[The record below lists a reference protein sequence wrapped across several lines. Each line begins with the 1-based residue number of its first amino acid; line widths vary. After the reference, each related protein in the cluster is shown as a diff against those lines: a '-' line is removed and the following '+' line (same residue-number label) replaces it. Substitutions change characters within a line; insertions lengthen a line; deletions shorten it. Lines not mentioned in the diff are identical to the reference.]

1 MTTIESQ
8 DMTLEKLFDEFY
20 VIPDYQR
27 EYVWEEKEVNEF
39 IQDIYEEFS
48 EQNQNSYSEYFIG
61 SIIVCSRGDNLY
73 EVIDGQQR
81 MTTAYLVLCAIRD
94 YLLTINSNERIEA
107 LKNKITSLYTDDLG
121 NDQFKHR
128 VELQYEESRGI
139 LESIAMQ
146 TDLDQI
152 SPTRSVK
159 HIQNAYAEIRKF
171 LSLKFAL
178 DEVAI
183 SYLKKFYAYFLKN
196 VKLIRV
202 KTASVAHAL
211 KIYSTLNHR
220 GLPLDDMDLL
230 KNLIFAKTK
239 QKDYEKI
246 KIKWKKMIDLLYHSQ
261 ERPMR
266 FLRYFI
272 LARYAEDGN
281 YIAEKEVYD
290 WFLKNESRCG
300 YDTEP
305 ILFVN
310 DLLASTEAY
319 VAFLSG
325 NNIDG
330 TVNRYLANIRCLSV
344 NVRQH
349 LILLLAAYKLPQYCF
364 IELCRQVENLLFV
377 AMLTS
382 DRNQKAFDGMI
393 LKWASELRQITSTE
407 EFDRFI
413 ASQIISSKLLV
424 ADKFEKAFSKLN
436 KSSFQPYQIKYILA
450 KLTQY
455 IDETAWGSGGG
466 IDDLGNY
473 ILKLDVEQILPEY
486 PTQEVIS
493 SFDKPREIESYSKLL
508 GNLTLLESSIKSA
521 ITNMSFTEKKLGY
534 TNSRFLLTRT
544 IAEKISVGNNTTID
558 LAVKDLKTFIKWD
571 SHAIETRQEILT
583 QLAKKVWDIA
593 LRASQKSEVRS
604 QK

>member
-1 MTTIESQ
+1 MATIESQ

-107 LKNKITSLYTDDLG
+107 LKNKIASLYTDDWG

-139 LESIAMQ
+139 LENIAMQ

-171 LSLKFAL
+171 LSLQFEL

-183 SYLKKFYAYFLKN
+183 SHLKKFYAYFLKN

-230 KNLIFAKTK
+230 KNLIFAKAK
-239 QKDYEKI
+239 QTDYEKI
-246 KIKWKKMIDLLYHSQ
+246 KVKWKKMIDLLYHSQ

-300 YDTEP
+300 YNTEP

-310 DLLASTEAY
+310 DLLASAEAY

-349 LILLLAAYKLPQYCF
+349 LILLLAAYQLPQYCF
-364 IELCRQVENLLFV
+364 IELCQQVENLLFV

-393 LKWASELRQITSTE
+393 LKWASELRQIASTE
-407 EFDRFI
+407 EFNQFI
-413 ASQIISSKLLV
+413 TSQIISSKQLV
-424 ADKFEKAFSKLN
+424 ADKFEKAFHKLN

-455 IDETAWGSGGG
+455 IDETAWGNGGG
-466 IDDLGNY
+466 IDDLSNY
-473 ILKLDVEQILPEY
+473 LLKLDVEQILPEY
-486 PTQEVIS
+486 PTKKVIS
-493 SFDKPREIESYSKLL
+493 SFDKPHEIESYSKLL

-521 ITNMSFTEKKLGY
+521 ITNVSFTEKKLGY
-534 TNSRFLLTRT
+534 TKSRFLLTRT

-583 QLAKKVWDIA
+583 QLAKKVWDIP
-593 LRASQKSEVRS
+593 E
-604 QK
+604 

>member
-1 MTTIESQ
+1 MATIESQ

-107 LKNKITSLYTDDLG
+107 LKNKIASLYTDDLG

-128 VELQYEESRGI
+128 VELQYEESRGV
-139 LESIAMQ
+139 LENIAMQ
-146 TDLDQI
+146 TNLDQI

-171 LSLKFAL
+171 LSIKFEL

-183 SYLKKFYAYFLKN
+183 SHLKKFYAYFLKN

-230 KNLIFAKTK
+230 KNLIFAKAK
-239 QKDYEKI
+239 QTDYEKI
-246 KIKWKKMIDLLYHSQ
+246 KVKWKKMIDLLYHSQ

-290 WFLKNESRCG
+290 WFLKNESKCG
-300 YDTEP
+300 YNTEP

-310 DLLASTEAY
+310 DLLESAEAY

-325 NNIDG
+325 NNLDG

-349 LILLLAAYKLPQYCF
+349 LILLLAAYKLSQYCF
-364 IELCRQVENLLFV
+364 VELCRQVENLLFV

-393 LKWASELRQITSTE
+393 LKWASELRQIASTE

-413 ASQIISSKLLV
+413 ADQIISSKQLV
-424 ADKFEKAFSKLN
+424 ANKFEKAFHKLN

-466 IDDLGNY
+466 IDDLSNY

-486 PTQEVIS
+486 PTQKVIS

-521 ITNMSFTEKKLGY
+521 ITNLSFTEKKLGY

-544 IAEKISVGNNTTID
+544 IAENISVGNNTTID

-583 QLAKKVWDIA
+583 KLAKKVWDIP
-593 LRASQKSEVRS
+593 E
-604 QK
+604 

>member
-1 MTTIESQ
+1 MATIESQ

-107 LKNKITSLYTDDLG
+107 LKNKITSLYTDDWG

-139 LESIAMQ
+139 LENIAMQ

-171 LSLKFAL
+171 LALKFEL
-178 DEVAI
+178 DEVVI
-183 SYLKKFYAYFLKN
+183 SHLKKFYAYFLKN

-230 KNLIFAKTK
+230 KNLIFAKAK
-239 QKDYEKI
+239 QTDYEKI
-246 KIKWKKMIDLLYHSQ
+246 KVKWKKMIDLLYHSQ

-300 YDTEP
+300 YHTEP

-310 DLLASTEAY
+310 DLLASAEAY

-325 NNIDG
+325 NNLDG

-413 ASQIISSKLLV
+413 ADQIISSKLLV
-424 ADKFEKAFSKLN
+424 ADKFEKAFHKLN

-466 IDDLGNY
+466 IDDLSNY
-473 ILKLDVEQILPEY
+473 LLKLDVEQILPEY
-486 PTQEVIS
+486 PTKNVIA
-493 SFDKPREIESYSKLL
+493 SFDKPDEIESYSKLL

-521 ITNMSFTEKKLGY
+521 INNMSFTEKKLGY

-544 IAEKISVGNNTTID
+544 IAEQISVGNNTSID

-583 QLAKKVWDIA
+583 QLAKKVWDIP
-593 LRASQKSEVRS
+593 E
-604 QK
+604 

>member
-1 MTTIESQ
+1 MATIESQ

-107 LKNKITSLYTDDLG
+107 LKNKIASLYTDDLG

-128 VELQYEESRGI
+128 VELQYEESRGV
-139 LESIAMQ
+139 LENIAMQ
-146 TDLDQI
+146 TNLDQI

-171 LSLKFAL
+171 LSLKFEL

-183 SYLKKFYAYFLKN
+183 SHLKKFYAYFLKN

-230 KNLIFAKTK
+230 KNLIFAKAK

-246 KIKWKKMIDLLYHSQ
+246 KVKWKKMIDLLYHSQ

-290 WFLKNESRCG
+290 WFLKNESKCG
-300 YDTEP
+300 YNTEP

-310 DLLASTEAY
+310 DLLESAEAY

-325 NNIDG
+325 NNLDG

-349 LILLLAAYKLPQYCF
+349 LILLLAAYKLSQYCF
-364 IELCRQVENLLFV
+364 VELCRQVENLLFV

-393 LKWASELRQITSTE
+393 LKWASELRQIASTE

-413 ASQIISSKLLV
+413 ADQIISSKLLV
-424 ADKFEKAFSKLN
+424 ANKFEKAFHKLH

-466 IDDLGNY
+466 IDDLSNY

-486 PTQEVIS
+486 PTQKVIS

-521 ITNMSFTEKKLGY
+521 ITNLSFTEKKLGY

-544 IAEKISVGNNTTID
+544 IAENISVGNNTTID

-583 QLAKKVWDIA
+583 KLAKKVWDIP
-593 LRASQKSEVRS
+593 E
-604 QK
+604 

>member
-1 MTTIESQ
+1 MATIESQ

-107 LKNKITSLYTDDLG
+107 LKNKITSLYTDDWG

-146 TDLDQI
+146 TDLDQR

-171 LSLKFAL
+171 LSLKFEL

-183 SYLKKFYAYFLKN
+183 SHIKKFYAYFLKN

-230 KNLIFAKTK
+230 KNLIFAKAK
-239 QKDYEKI
+239 QTDYEKI
-246 KIKWKKMIDLLYHSQ
+246 KVKWKKMIDLLYHSQ

-290 WFLKNESRCG
+290 WFLKNEHRCG
-300 YDTEP
+300 YNTEP

-310 DLLASTEAY
+310 DLLASAEAY

-330 TVNRYLANIRCLSV
+330 TVNRYLENIRCLSV

-349 LILLLAAYKLPQYCF
+349 LILLLAAYQLPQYCF

-393 LKWASELRQITSTE
+393 LKWASELRQITSRS
-407 EFDRFI
+407 EFNQFI
-413 ASQIISSKLLV
+413 AIQFFSSKQVV
-424 ADKFEKAFSKLN
+424 ADKFEKAFHKLN
-436 KSSFQPYQIKYILA
+436 KSSFQPYQIKY
-450 KLTQY
+450 
-455 IDETAWGSGGG
+455 
-466 IDDLGNY
+466 
-473 ILKLDVEQILPEY
+473 
-486 PTQEVIS
+486 
-493 SFDKPREIESYSKLL
+493 
-508 GNLTLLESSIKSA
+508 
-521 ITNMSFTEKKLGY
+521 
-534 TNSRFLLTRT
+534 
-544 IAEKISVGNNTTID
+544 
-558 LAVKDLKTFIKWD
+558 
-571 SHAIETRQEILT
+571 
-583 QLAKKVWDIA
+583 
-593 LRASQKSEVRS
+593 
-604 QK
+604 

>member
-1 MTTIESQ
+1 MASIESQ

-107 LKNKITSLYTDDLG
+107 LKNKITSLYTDDWG

-146 TDLDQI
+146 TDLDQR

-171 LSLKFAL
+171 LSLKFEL

-183 SYLKKFYAYFLKN
+183 SHIKKFYAYFLKN

-230 KNLIFAKTK
+230 KNLIFAKAK
-239 QKDYEKI
+239 QTDYEKI
-246 KIKWKKMIDLLYHSQ
+246 KVKWKKMIDLLYHSQ

-300 YDTEP
+300 YNTEP

-310 DLLASTEAY
+310 DLLASAEAY

-330 TVNRYLANIRCLSV
+330 TVNRYLENIRCLSV

-349 LILLLAAYKLPQYCF
+349 LILLLAAYQLPQYCF

-393 LKWASELRQITSTE
+393 LKWASELRQITSRS
-407 EFDRFI
+407 EFNQFI
-413 ASQIISSKLLV
+413 AIQFFSSKQVV
-424 ADKFEKAFSKLN
+424 ADKFEKAFHKLN

-466 IDDLGNY
+466 IDDLSNY
-473 ILKLDVEQILPEY
+473 LLKLDVEQILPEY
-486 PTQEVIS
+486 PTQKVIL

-521 ITNMSFTEKKLGY
+521 ITNMSFTGKKL
-534 TNSRFLLTRT
+534 NSNKL
-544 IAEKISVGNNTTID
+544 
-558 LAVKDLKTFIKWD
+558 IKF
-571 SHAIETRQEILT
+571 
-583 QLAKKVWDIA
+583 
-593 LRASQKSEVRS
+593 
-604 QK
+604 